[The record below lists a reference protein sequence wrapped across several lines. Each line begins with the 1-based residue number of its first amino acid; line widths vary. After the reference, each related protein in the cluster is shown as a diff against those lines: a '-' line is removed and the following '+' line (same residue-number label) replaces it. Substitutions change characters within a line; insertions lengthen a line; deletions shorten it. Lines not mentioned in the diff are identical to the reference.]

1 MLGLDNDDN
10 INSSQ
15 HLLVMARGNG
25 PLDVT
30 GCLPWAWA
38 SGLVVAGLMGRL
50 FCAFA
55 HLILT
60 RACGYQCFQRGELGF
75 EELRCFS
82 CSPIAA
88 SPPVSTRAQSQE
100 LATPSFPWQG
110 GSQPELRR
118 GSHTQKEQGEDPPA
132 ALCGPLNPA
141 GLLLDTPKFGE
152 LVSPLSPDVIRV
164 EFLPPEKST
173 LIKHLI

>member
-1 MLGLDNDDN
+1 MALLMWLGVYHEL
-10 INSSQ
+10 
-15 HLLVMARGNG
+15 
-25 PLDVT
+25 
-30 GCLPWAWA
+30 
-38 SGLVVAGLMGRL
+38 GLVVAGLTERL

-60 RACGYQCFQRGELGF
+60 RAWWDRACGYQCFQRGELGF
-75 EELRCFS
+75 GELRCFS
-82 CSPIAA
+82 CSPSAA

-152 LVSPLSPDVIRV
+152 LVSPLLPDVTQV
-164 EFLPPEKST
+164 ELLPPKKST
-173 LIKHLI
+173 PIKHLI